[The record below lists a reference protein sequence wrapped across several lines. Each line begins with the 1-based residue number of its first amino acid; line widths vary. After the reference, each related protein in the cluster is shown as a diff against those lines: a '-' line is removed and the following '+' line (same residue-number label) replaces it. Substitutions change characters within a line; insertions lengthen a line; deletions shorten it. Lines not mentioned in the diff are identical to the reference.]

1 MFEIQ
6 ELAGGRLASRLL
18 NVEAIQEVAG
28 ERERTHILM
37 SDGTQHVVEISDRA
51 FRSRL
56 ALVQADW
63 QEEQIARF
71 RAGVRRGRCPR
82 LPIPSRASQAALRV
96 RSPISPTNW
105 WPQHD
110 SQGLG
115 RAGRANRKGVYRRM
129 AGGTGPGLIYSAGY
143 LRCPRILTS

>member
-1 MFEIQ
+1 M
-6 ELAGGRLASRLL
+6 
-18 NVEAIQEVAG
+18 AG

-37 SDGTQHVVEISDRA
+37 RDGTQHVVEISDRA

-82 LPIPSRASQAALRV
+82 LPIPSRASPAALRV
-96 RSPISPTNW
+96 RSPSSTNW
-105 WPQHD
+105 WRQHD
-110 SQGLG
+110 SQDWVVLAELTG
-115 RAGRANRKGVYRRM
+115 RASTAEWRGELAL
-129 AGGTGPGLIYSAGY
+129 A
-143 LRCPRILTS
+143 

>member
-1 MFEIQ
+1 MIEIQ

-37 SDGTQHVVEISDRA
+37 RDRTQHVVEISDRA

-63 QEEQIARF
+63 QEEQMLGSAQAFAAGGVRGYRYRRPPHRPPSACVRRF
-71 RAGVRRGRCPR
+71 RPR
-82 LPIPSRASQAALRV
+82 TGGASMIPKDRVVLAELTGRASTADWRG
-96 RSPISPTNW
+96 NW
-105 WPQHD
+105 
-110 SQGLG
+110 LL
-115 RAGRANRKGVYRRM
+115 A
-129 AGGTGPGLIYSAGY
+129 
-143 LRCPRILTS
+143 